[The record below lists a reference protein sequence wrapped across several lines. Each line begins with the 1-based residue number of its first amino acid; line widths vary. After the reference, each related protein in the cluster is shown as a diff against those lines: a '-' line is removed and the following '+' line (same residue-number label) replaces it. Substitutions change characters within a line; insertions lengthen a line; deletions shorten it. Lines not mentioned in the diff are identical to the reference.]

1 MKFCCGYSVYT
12 LYYSLCITCLL
23 FFFAATGE
31 AEPKPTPAVPVKDD
45 QVINLQQQ
53 KYKKLFQEL
62 EQEHAFQPAEL
73 EKIFQGLK
81 ISKRVLELM
90 DKQSKRRPYYEYFPL
105 FLTAKSI
112 QTGKEK
118 LQLHKELLDR
128 IEKKF
133 GVEREVIVAIWGIET
148 RYGTNQGGFNILQT
162 LNTLFDAYPRRADF
176 FRKELIQYLL
186 LCREHG
192 VDPKTAVG
200 SYAGAFGQAQF
211 MPSSFRRFA
220 VSFDGNDHC
229 DLWNSIPD
237 ALASIANYM
246 KLHGWVQG
254 TPVYVEL
261 GNTLKDKQLIAAKE
275 EGRKG
280 RVPWDLVRAVQKTVQ
295 KKDLPPSPG
304 GLPLSIISLELDPK
318 KFDHAYRYVAGYPNF
333 HTITE
338 YNHSLFYGMAV
349 SELAEQLGEKQAL
362 FSIF

>member
-1 MKFCCGYSVYT
+1 MKFRCGYSIHA
-12 LYYSLCITCLL
+12 LFIACLL
-23 FFFAATGE
+23 LFLFAATGE
-31 AEPKPTPAVPVKDD
+31 AKPIPTTPTTSTILVKDG
-45 QVINLQQQ
+45 QPVNLQQQ

-62 EQEHAFQPAEL
+62 EQEHKFAPAEL
-73 EKIFQGLK
+73 ERIFQGQE

-90 DKQSKRRPYYEYFPL
+90 DKQWKRRPYYEYFPL
-105 FLTAKSI
+105 FLTPKTI
-112 QTGKEK
+112 RTGKVK

-133 GVEREVIVAIWGIET
+133 GVEREIIVAIWGIET
-148 RYGTNQGGFNILQT
+148 RYGANQGGFNILRT
-162 LNTLFDAYPRRADF
+162 LKTLFDAYPRRADF
-176 FRKELIQYLL
+176 FRKELVHFLI

-220 VSFDGNDHC
+220 VSFDGNEQC
-229 DLWNSIPD
+229 DLWNSVPD
-237 ALASIANYM
+237 ALASIANYL
-246 KLHGWVQG
+246 KKHGWKWG

-280 RVPWDLVRAVQKTVQ
+280 RVSWDLVQAVQKTVQ
-295 KKDLPPSPG
+295 RKDLPPSPG
-304 GLPLSIISLELDPK
+304 KLPLSIIGFELNPK
-318 KFDHAYRYVAGYPNF
+318 KSKHAYRYVAGYPNF

-349 SELAEQLGEKQAL
+349 SELAEQMKEK
-362 FSIF
+362 